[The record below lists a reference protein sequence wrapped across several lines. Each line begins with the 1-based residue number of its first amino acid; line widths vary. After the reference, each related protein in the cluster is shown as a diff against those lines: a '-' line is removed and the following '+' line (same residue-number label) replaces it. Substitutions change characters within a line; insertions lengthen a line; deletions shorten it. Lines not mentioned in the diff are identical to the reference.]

1 MPKTTNAPIT
11 TGQNADQNHQTL
23 AAGLTFNEWFL
34 SLPEGRQ
41 AILREDKWM
50 LADAAF
56 EGGKQVAAT
65 APTLPRA
72 DDTTPND
79 ESDPRGVAKAFA
91 AANLPELCGD
101 VLVWGKTGRLQTG
114 CLLQTMA
121 GYCTAY
127 LDDPADAPR
136 EAERLVTRMALER
149 LSG

>member
-1 MPKTTNAPIT
+1 MPKTENAQT
-11 TGQNADQNHQTL
+11 ATGHEAAPACQNLPAGMTL
-23 AAGLTFNEWFL
+23 NEWFL
-34 SLPEGRQ
+34 SLPPGRQ
-41 AILREDKWM
+41 AILRDDKWM

-56 EGGKQVAAT
+56 EAGKRVAPSV
-65 APTLPRA
+65 PTPPSTESPA
-72 DDTTPND
+72 SQA
-79 ESDPRGVAKAFA
+79 SDPKDVAKAFA
-91 AANLPELCGD
+91 AAHLPELCQD
-101 VLVWGKTGRLQTG
+101 VLVWIKTGGLPAS